1 MLMEFVLKMKNKH
14 NFSNA
19 FKKLSIFGLTFKT
32 WWNNVHIWIKCQR
45 KSIKCYNIH
54 STWFKKWNIKS
65 CAKLWATK
73 MFNILIEQL
82 VRLQILEETPGS
94 VKAFFLKYHT

>member
-1 MLMEFVLKMKNKH
+1 
-14 NFSNA
+14 
-19 FKKLSIFGLTFKT
+19 
-32 WWNNVHIWIKCQR
+32 
-45 KSIKCYNIH
+45 
-54 STWFKKWNIKS
+54 
-65 CAKLWATK
+65 